1 MTAKLNIPANTA
13 IGATLLV
20 LLLVPG
26 LYFAKPILLPIVLST
41 FISLLCSPF
50 INYLEDKGLPRAI
63 TVVLTLSFLVGA
75 SIIGLAAMSEPAKQW
90 WSELPSIV
98 KNVSQEV
105 SEVTK
110 ASADHLNTPLN
121 IANDM
126 SMDEVGNNTVFSLVK
141 TLATTTPTILTQAM
155 IVLFMVYF
163 MLNHG
168 RSLFRKSVSYLHG
181 FAKQRQAIEL
191 VKALQKD
198 LSRYIGTI
206 TLVNAGG
213 LGGVLGP
220 CFLFVL
226 KIHFYGGAFAG
237 VMNFAPYLGPVISM
251 VSFGFVAYLQL
262 ESVSFM
268 LTVVSIYLLLNLIE
282 SQFVTPTLLGG
293 KRFNLNPLVIF
304 VWLVFWGG
312 WLWGG
317 GMGLLIGVPLLVCI
331 NILVDRLELCQSPPQ
346 NQAKQITSA
355 DVAPRE

>member
-191 VKALQKD
+191 V
-198 LSRYIGTI
+198 
-206 TLVNAGG
+206 
-213 LGGVLGP
+213 
-220 CFLFVL
+220 
-226 KIHFYGGAFAG
+226 
-237 VMNFAPYLGPVISM
+237 
-251 VSFGFVAYLQL
+251 
-262 ESVSFM
+262 
-268 LTVVSIYLLLNLIE
+268 
-282 SQFVTPTLLGG
+282 
-293 KRFNLNPLVIF
+293 
-304 VWLVFWGG
+304 
-312 WLWGG
+312 
-317 GMGLLIGVPLLVCI
+317 
-331 NILVDRLELCQSPPQ
+331 
-346 NQAKQITSA
+346 
-355 DVAPRE
+355 

>member
-63 TVVLTLSFLVGA
+63 TVVVTLSFLVGA

-105 SEVTK
+105 SEVTQ

-121 IANDM
+121 IASDM
-126 SMDEVGNNTVFSLVK
+126 GMDEVGNNTVFSLVK

-206 TLVNAGG
+206 TLVNAGLG
-213 LGGVLGP
+213 LSVGAV
-220 CFLFVL
+220 FFVL
-226 KIHFYGGAFAG
+226 ALRTRSCGGAR
-237 VMNFAPYLGPVISM
+237 
-251 VSFGFVAYLQL
+251 
-262 ESVSFM
+262 
-268 LTVVSIYLLLNLIE
+268 LL
-282 SQFVTPTLLGG
+282 
-293 KRFNLNPLVIF
+293 
-304 VWLVFWGG
+304 
-312 WLWGG
+312 
-317 GMGLLIGVPLLVCI
+317 
-331 NILVDRLELCQSPPQ
+331 
-346 NQAKQITSA
+346 A
-355 DVAPRE
+355 

>member
-1 MTAKLNIPANTA
+1 
-13 IGATLLV
+13 
-20 LLLVPG
+20 
-26 LYFAKPILLPIVLST
+26 
-41 FISLLCSPF
+41 
-50 INYLEDKGLPRAI
+50 
-63 TVVLTLSFLVGA
+63 
-75 SIIGLAAMSEPAKQW
+75 
-90 WSELPSIV
+90 
-98 KNVSQEV
+98 
-105 SEVTK
+105 VTQ

-121 IANDM
+121 IASDM
-126 SMDEVGNNTVFSLVK
+126 GMDEVGNNTVFSLVK

-206 TLVNAGG
+206 TLVNAGLG
-213 LGGVLGP
+213 LSVGAVFFVLGLEDP
-220 CFLFVL
+220 FLW
-226 KIHFYGGAFAG
+226 GAFAG

-251 VSFGFVAYLQL
+251 VSFGFVAYLEF
-262 ESVSFM
+262 ESVNFM
-268 LTVVSIYLLLNLIE
+268 LTVVSIYLLINLIE
-282 SQFVTPTLLGG
+282 SQFVTPTLLG

-304 VWLVFWGG
+304 VWLVFWG
-312 WLWGG
+312 WLWG

-331 NILVDRLELCQSPPQ
+331 NILVERLELCQSTQSQPSQTIPE
-346 NQAKQITSA
+346 

>member
-63 TVVLTLSFLVGA
+63 TVVVTLSFLVGA

-105 SEVTK
+105 SEVTQ

-121 IANDM
+121 IASDM
-126 SMDEVGNNTVFSLVK
+126 GMDEVGNNTVFSLVK

-206 TLVNAGG
+206 TLVNAGLG
-213 LGGVLGP
+213 LSVGTVFFVLGLEDP
-220 CFLFVL
+220 FLW
-226 KIHFYGGAFAG
+226 GAFAG

-268 LTVVSIYLLLNLIE
+268 LTVVSIYLLINLIE
-282 SQFVTPTLLGG
+282 SQFVTPTLLG

-304 VWLVFWGG
+304 VWLVFWG
-312 WLWGG
+312 WLWG

-331 NILVDRLELCQSPPQ
+331 NILVERLELCQSTQSQPSQTIPE
-346 NQAKQITSA
+346 

>member
-63 TVVLTLSFLVGA
+63 TVVVTLLFLVGA

-105 SEVTK
+105 SEVTQ

-121 IANDM
+121 IASDM
-126 SMDEVGNNTVFSLVK
+126 GMDEVGNNTVFSLVK

-206 TLVNAGG
+206 TLVNAGLG
-213 LGGVLGP
+213 LSVGAVFFVLGLEDP
-220 CFLFVL
+220 FLW
-226 KIHFYGGAFAG
+226 GAFAG

-268 LTVVSIYLLLNLIE
+268 LTVVSIYLLINLIE
-282 SQFVTPTLLGG
+282 SQFVTPTLLG

-304 VWLVFWGG
+304 VWLVFWG
-312 WLWGG
+312 WLWG

-331 NILVDRLELCQSPPQ
+331 NILVERLELCQSTQSQPSQTIPE
-346 NQAKQITSA
+346 

>member
-63 TVVLTLSFLVGA
+63 TVVVTLSFLVGA

-105 SEVTK
+105 SEVTQ

-121 IANDM
+121 IASDM
-126 SMDEVGNNTVFSLVK
+126 GMDEVGNNTVFSLVK

-206 TLVNAGG
+206 TLVNAGLG
-213 LGGVLGP
+213 LIVGAVFFVLGLEDP
-220 CFLFVL
+220 FLW
-226 KIHFYGGAFAG
+226 GAFAG

-268 LTVVSIYLLLNLIE
+268 LTVVSIYLLINLIE
-282 SQFVTPTLLGG
+282 SQFVTPTLLG

-304 VWLVFWGG
+304 VWLVFWG
-312 WLWGG
+312 WLWG

-331 NILVDRLELCQSPPQ
+331 NILVERLELCQSTQSQPSQTIPE
-346 NQAKQITSA
+346 

>member
-63 TVVLTLSFLVGA
+63 TVVVTLSFLVGA

-105 SEVTK
+105 SEVTQ
-110 ASADHLNTPLN
+110 ASAEHLNTPLN
-121 IANDM
+121 IAGDM
-126 SMDEVGNNTVFSLVK
+126 GMDEVGNNTVFSLVK

-206 TLVNAGG
+206 TLVNAGLG
-213 LGGVLGP
+213 LSVGVVFFVLGLEDP
-220 CFLFVL
+220 FLW
-226 KIHFYGGAFAG
+226 GAFAG

-268 LTVVSIYLLLNLIE
+268 LTVVSIYLLINLIE
-282 SQFVTPTLLGG
+282 SQFVTPTLLG

-304 VWLVFWGG
+304 VWLVFWG
-312 WLWGG
+312 WLWG

-331 NILVDRLELCQSPPQ
+331 NILVERLELCQSTQSQPSQTIPE
-346 NQAKQITSA
+346 

>member
-41 FISLLCSPF
+41 FISLLCSPL

-63 TVVLTLSFLVGA
+63 TVVVTLSFLVGA

-105 SEVTK
+105 SEVTQ

-121 IANDM
+121 IASDM
-126 SMDEVGNNTVFSLVK
+126 GMDEVGNNTVFSLVK

-206 TLVNAGG
+206 TLVNAGLG
-213 LGGVLGP
+213 LSVGAVFFVLGLEDP
-220 CFLFVL
+220 FLW
-226 KIHFYGGAFAG
+226 GAFAG

-268 LTVVSIYLLLNLIE
+268 LTVVSIYLLINLIE
-282 SQFVTPTLLGG
+282 SQFVTPTLLG

-304 VWLVFWGG
+304 VWLVFWG
-312 WLWGG
+312 WLWG

-331 NILVDRLELCQSPPQ
+331 NILVERLELYQSTQSQPSQTIPE
-346 NQAKQITSA
+346 

>member
-206 TLVNAGG
+206 TLVNAGLSVG
-213 LGGVLGP
+213 AVFFVLGLEDP
-220 CFLFVL
+220 FLW
-226 KIHFYGGAFAG
+226 GAFAG

-282 SQFVTPTLLGG
+282 SQFVTPTLLG

-304 VWLVFWGG
+304 VWLVFWG
-312 WLWGG
+312 WLWG

-331 NILVDRLELCQSPPQ
+331 NILVDRLELCQSTQ

>member
-63 TVVLTLSFLVGA
+63 TVVVTLSFLVGA

-105 SEVTK
+105 SEVTQ

-121 IANDM
+121 IASDM
-126 SMDEVGNNTVFSLVK
+126 DMDEVGNNTVFSLVK

-206 TLVNAGG
+206 TLVNAGLG
-213 LGGVLGP
+213 LSVGAVFFVLGLEDP
-220 CFLFVL
+220 FLW
-226 KIHFYGGAFAG
+226 GAFAG

-268 LTVVSIYLLLNLIE
+268 LTVVSIYLLINLIE
-282 SQFVTPTLLGG
+282 SQFVTPTLLG

-304 VWLVFWGG
+304 VWLVFWG
-312 WLWGG
+312 WLWG

-331 NILVDRLELCQSPPQ
+331 NILVERLELCQSTQSQPSQTIPE
-346 NQAKQITSA
+346 
-355 DVAPRE
+355 DVAPRK

>member
-206 TLVNAGG
+206 TLVNA
-213 LGGVLGP
+213 VLGLSVGAV
-220 CFLFVL
+220 FFVL
-226 KIHFYGGAFAG
+226 GLEDPFLWGAFAG

-282 SQFVTPTLLGG
+282 SQFVTPTLLG

-304 VWLVFWGG
+304 VWLVFWG
-312 WLWGG
+312 WLWG

-331 NILVDRLELCQSPPQ
+331 NILVDRLELCQSTQ

>member
-63 TVVLTLSFLVGA
+63 TVVVTLSFLVGA

-105 SEVTK
+105 SEVTQ

-121 IANDM
+121 IASDM
-126 SMDEVGNNTVFSLVK
+126 GMDEVGNNTVFSLVK

-206 TLVNAGG
+206 TLVNAGLG
-213 LGGVLGP
+213 LSVGGAVFFVLALRTVLVGGRVCWRDEFCAVSWP
-220 CFLFVL
+220 SHLHGEFRFCGLSAVGVGQFYAHCGVYLFVD
-226 KIHFYGGAFAG
+226 
-237 VMNFAPYLGPVISM
+237 
-251 VSFGFVAYLQL
+251 QL
-262 ESVSFM
+262 
-268 LTVVSIYLLLNLIE
+268 
-282 SQFVTPTLLGG
+282 
-293 KRFNLNPLVIF
+293 
-304 VWLVFWGG
+304 
-312 WLWGG
+312 
-317 GMGLLIGVPLLVCI
+317 
-331 NILVDRLELCQSPPQ
+331 D
-346 NQAKQITSA
+346 
-355 DVAPRE
+355 

>member
-63 TVVLTLSFLVGA
+63 TVVVTLSFLVGA

-105 SEVTK
+105 TQ

-121 IANDM
+121 IASDM
-126 SMDEVGNNTVFSLVK
+126 GMDEVGNNTVFSLVK

-206 TLVNAGG
+206 TLVNAGLG
-213 LGGVLGP
+213 LSVGAVFFVLGLEDP
-220 CFLFVL
+220 FLW
-226 KIHFYGGAFAG
+226 GAFAG

-268 LTVVSIYLLLNLIE
+268 LTVVSIYLLINLIE
-282 SQFVTPTLLGG
+282 SQFVTPTLLG

-304 VWLVFWGG
+304 VWLVFWG
-312 WLWGG
+312 WLWG

-331 NILVDRLELCQSPPQ
+331 NILVERLELCQSTQSQPSQTIPE
-346 NQAKQITSA
+346 